1 MKFKIITMLVIL
13 GLLAVTPM
21 IYMGKLNPLA
31 VIDSVFDFDFSRFV
45 SKGAKNLFGVVTD
58 EKVRVYKWRDENGV
72 IQFSNEPPLSSSIDS
87 EQIMLDPN
95 SNVIQAVKVAEKEEE
110 VKPVVKTESANPYSV
125 NGMKKVVDDAKDVE
139 EVLQRRHAEQQKMMD
154 EI

>member
-1 MKFKIITMLVIL
+1 MLVIL
-13 GLLAVTPM
+13 GLLSVTPM

-31 VIDSVFDFDFSRFV
+31 MIDSSFDFDFSRFV
-45 SKGAKNLFGVVTD
+45 SKGAKNLSGVVTD

-72 IQFSNEPPLSSSIDS
+72 IQFGNEPPLSSSIDS

-110 VKPVVKTESANPYSV
+110 VKSVVKTESANPYSV
-125 NGMKKVVDDAKDVE
+125 NGMKKVVDDANDVE
-139 EVLQRRHAEQQKMMD
+139 EVLHRRHAEHQKMMD
-154 EI
+154 EL

>member
-1 MKFKIITMLVIL
+1 MNAASAPFVICAN
-13 GLLAVTPM
+13 GPM

-31 VIDSVFDFDFSRFV
+31 MIDSSFDFDFSRFV
-45 SKGAKNLFGVVTD
+45 SKGAKNLSGVVTD
-58 EKVRVYKWRDENGV
+58 EKIRVYKWRDENGV

-110 VKPVVKTESANPYSV
+110 VKSVVKTESANPYSV
-125 NGMKKVVDDAKDVE
+125 NGMKKVVDDANDVE
-139 EVLQRRHAEQQKMMD
+139 EVLHRRHAEHQKMMD
-154 EI
+154 EL